1 MIVHFSGLSWHFSDA
16 ISDFFPLPFGLPLG
30 RFGTV
35 FGPVLL
41 LVDRPSMRWSLTT
54 NVDVFN
60 CSLNKMLNLVQ
71 QKSINL
77 LKFIL
82 KNNHYSLY
90 IMIVHFSALS
100 SDFLDVSIDS
110 FFSLPFGTVSGS
122 VLLLVDR
129 VFMRGSLMTNLDVF
143 NCSLIYKMQKFSTTE
158 IN

>member
-1 MIVHFSGLSWHFSDA
+1 
-16 ISDFFPLPFGLPLG
+16 
-30 RFGTV
+30 
-35 FGPVLL
+35 
-41 LVDRPSMRWSLTT
+41 
-54 NVDVFN
+54 
-60 CSLNKMLNLVQ
+60 MLNLVQ

-100 SDFLDVSIDS
+100 WDFLDVSIDS

-129 VFMRGSLMTNLDVF
+129 VFMRGSLMTNLDVL